1 MSPCVRRRLHAG
13 QRRSPI
19 TITRGSTHTLSS
31 TLLAPFSISSSGRA
45 SGSVAF
51 AVFSSGAI
59 MPCVPRAQRVY
70 LAGQT
75 ERTHHPEGLGLQLV
89 ASKGS
94 GSRAGARHHQVPSR
108 RDAWSSA
115 ARRGGTRIGRAS
127 GAARWRD
134 ALLDWPEII
143 ARRRHQARA
152 RARPEEKEIPR
163 RAPEFAR
170 SHAPVRA
177 ARCSGTHAAHGHDS

>member
-1 MSPCVRRRLHAG
+1 MPNGVQTPPSPSRAAWLNSA
-13 QRRSPI
+13 Q
-19 TITRGSTHTLSS
+19 
-31 TLLAPFSISSSGRA
+31 PFSISSSGRA
-45 SGSVAF
+45 SHHASLLLC
-51 AVFSSGAI
+51 FSSGAI

-89 ASKGS
+89 ASSGS

-134 ALLDWPEII
+134 ALLDWSEII

-163 RAPEFAR
+163 RAPDFAR

-177 ARCSGTHAAHGHDS
+177 ARCSGTRAAHGQDS